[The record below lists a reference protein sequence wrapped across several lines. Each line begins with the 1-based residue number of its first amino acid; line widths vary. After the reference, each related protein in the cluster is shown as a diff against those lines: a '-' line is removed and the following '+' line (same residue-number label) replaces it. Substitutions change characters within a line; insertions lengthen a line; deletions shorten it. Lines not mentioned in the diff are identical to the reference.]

1 VVSAVNVL
9 HGAVGAVETLIDGL
23 ELVVALG
30 LHPLTSAPPA
40 VRTAASA
47 TTRSPTDIA
56 THLYH

>member
-1 VVSAVNVL
+1 VNVL